1 MAEDSKPTGSKPE
14 VELYQFHRWEYGPN
28 ASSFC
33 LKCVRAYDRRGV
45 WLIDRLSS
53 VGLLV
58 QLETFVRLAKIPY
71 TNKLGLNFGKKGKMP
86 WIKVSK
92 GRGGE

>member
-1 MAEDSKPTGSKPE
+1 MGVRPQRL
-14 VELYQFHRWEYGPN
+14 ELLPQGK
-28 ASSFC
+28 AGGISGQ
-33 LKCVRAYDRRGV
+33 CVRACVRSGGV

-53 VGLLV
+53 VGLLA